1 MKEVL
6 VHGIYANKVAY
17 CVCGCSFKYDEE
29 DVVKD
34 LSNAGSSVGAPTLRY
49 DYDGGEPS

>member
-29 DVVKD
+29 DVVKLD
-34 LSNAGSSVGAPTLRY
+34 TTAKSKK
-49 DYDGGEPS
+49 